1 MVREARFS
9 GESNPN
15 GRNEVIMPKTNKFAF
30 MQYEESNP
38 LGKVVDF
45 LTTNHFS
52 AVISPLHD
60 SDVWTAEEVK
70 QWRDSQ
76 WKLYKITIP
85 EDATEYARPTGELR
99 RDGYGAPV
107 PVTETCKVP
116 QVGDLKK
123 PHRHVYIEFDYS
135 MPLETAI
142 AKVAPLNI
150 NYLEVVNSRRG
161 YLRYLCHLDNPE
173 KTRYDVT
180 QVLMLGIVQ
189 MA

>member
-99 RDGYGAPV
+99 RDG
-107 PVTETCKVP
+107 CC
-116 QVGDLKK
+116 LF
-123 PHRHVYIEFDYS
+123 HS
-135 MPLETAI
+135 
-142 AKVAPLNI
+142 
-150 NYLEVVNSRRG
+150 
-161 YLRYLCHLDNPE
+161 
-173 KTRYDVT
+173 
-180 QVLMLGIVQ
+180 
-189 MA
+189 